1 MRGKQIE
8 GKEGEGTEEDGSEWV
23 SPLLILQF
31 NYWAS
36 ARRVVLVHTRCSIN
50 KNRLPSDSVRSG
62 LEPTTRPLD

>member
-8 GKEGEGTEEDGSEWV
+8 GKEGEGTGEDGSEWV

-31 NYWAS
+31 NYC
-36 ARRVVLVHTRCSIN
+36 VVHVHTRWSIN